1 MPDTEDNTIVLRPTP
16 GRDATASEIARSRGE
31 FRRRPHVE
39 VITIEIDVEPKAA
52 ETPKPAEKPKA
63 ARKAP
68 KQPAR
73 EAQYGR
79 TRMHH

>member
-1 MPDTEDNTIVLRPTP
+1 MPKTPDTTIVLRSTP
-16 GRDATASEIARSRGE
+16 GRESTASEIARSRGE

-39 VITIEIDVEPKAA
+39 VTTIEVEAGPKAA
-52 ETPKPAEKPKA
+52 ETPEPPQEA
-63 ARKAP
+63 A

-73 EAQYGR
+73 DAQYGR